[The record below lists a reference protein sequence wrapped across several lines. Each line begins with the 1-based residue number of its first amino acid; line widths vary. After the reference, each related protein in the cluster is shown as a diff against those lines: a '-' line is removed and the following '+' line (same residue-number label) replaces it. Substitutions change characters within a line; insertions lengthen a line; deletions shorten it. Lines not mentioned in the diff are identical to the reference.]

1 MLSILIPVYNYNVYP
16 LVSELYKQCLECEIE
31 FEIIVYNDG
40 GTQFEHENLKI
51 KELVYCNYISSSKNK
66 GRTQARNTLSNSA
79 KFQCLLFLDADVIP
93 STNLFIKNYLDC
105 ILESN
110 YDVLIGGCSYKIESL
125 NEHNHL
131 RFYYGT
137 KREQQSALTRNQ
149 KKYAYILSGN
159 MLIKKKVFESVNY
172 KEAEKYYGMDIF
184 LSYNL
189 MMNRNTVYHIDNSVY
204 HLGLENDTVFF
215 EKCLASVKSR
225 KETLLHM
232 PRIEEINSL
241 IKYYKILNKYK
252 ITGLTKLLFLLLK
265 PLLKK
270 LILKKHPYL
279 VCLDLY
285 RLGYMSTL
293 K

>member
-16 LVSELYKQCLECEIE
+16 LVSELHKQCLECGIN
-31 FEIIVYNDG
+31 FEILVYNDG
-40 GTQFEHENLKI
+40 GTLFENENLKI
-51 KELVYCNYISSSKNK
+51 KEFVDCNYISSYNNI
-66 GRTQARNTLSNSA
+66 GRTQARNTLSTYA
-79 KFQCLLFLDADVIP
+79 KFQSLLFLDADVIP
-93 STNLFIKNYLDC
+93 STNIFIKNYMC
-105 ILESN
+105 YILESN
-110 YDVLIGGCSYKIESL
+110 YDVVIGGCSYKIESL
-125 NEHNHL
+125 KENNHL
-131 RFYYGT
+131 RFYYGI

-159 MLIKKKVFESVNY
+159 MLIKKNIFEKVNY
-172 KEAEKYYGMDIF
+172 KDATKYYGMDIF

-189 MMNRNTVYHIDNSVY
+189 MINGNTVYHIDNSIY
-204 HLGLENDTVFF
+204 HLGLENDAVFF
-215 EKCLASVKSR
+215 EKCLSSVKSR
-225 KETLLHM
+225 KETLLIM

-241 IKYYKILNKYK
+241 LKYYKILNRYK
-252 ITGLTKLLFLLLK
+252 IIGLAKLFFLALE

-270 LILKKHPYL
+270 LILKKNPYL